1 LIPLHRQW
9 GFGIVFPEVSSG
21 SSRGILAD
29 LALMQNAPLNRDR
42 GASET
47 SSQDAS
53 CVAVPYQKPQEIG
66 GPVGLE
72 PTRFGDWERK
82 GRCIDF

>member
-9 GFGIVFPEVSSG
+9 GFSAVFPEVSSG
-21 SSRGILAD
+21 SSLGILAD
-29 LALMQNAPLNRDR
+29 LALMQNTPVNRDR
-42 GASET
+42 RAPET
-47 SSQDAS
+47 SCEDAS
-53 CVAVPYQKPQEIG
+53 CAALPYQKPQEIG
-66 GPVGLE
+66 GPAGLE

>member
-9 GFGIVFPEVSSG
+9 GFSIVFPEVSSG
-21 SSRGILAD
+21 SDRGILSD
-29 LALMQNAPLNRDR
+29 LVLMQNAPVNRDR

-47 SSQDAS
+47 FSEDAS
-53 CVAVPYQKPQEIG
+53 CAALPYQKPQEIG
-66 GPVGLE
+66 GPAGLE